1 MSEAAEFSDEAG
13 AVFEENEAVAF
24 TGGANPMMRAW
35 RSARYKHAT
44 LAQSARLNA
53 RTIPC

>member
-1 MSEAAEFSDEAG
+1 MSEAAEFSNEAG
-13 AVFEENEAVAF
+13 AVLEENDAVAF
-24 TGGANPMMRAW
+24 TGGANLMMRAW

-44 LAQSARLNA
+44 VAQNARLNA

>member
-1 MSEAAEFSDEAG
+1 MSEAAEFVDEAR
-13 AVFEENEAVAF
+13 AVLEENEAVAF

-53 RTIPC
+53 RTVPC